1 MNEQIKKQ
9 LNNCRVASIPPY
21 NDTDTRIVIQKGST
35 MNVTPYQVHHFY
47 IVELGAH
54 IINPPQTSTLA
65 SNWNGGRIPTRKHYK
80 CEISH
85 VMGNMVKII
94 GCGYDPVTDTDYADV
109 WEGWV
114 PQDGIKILKEL
125 K

>member
-1 MNEQIKKQ
+1 MNNIIKKQ
-9 LNNCRVASIPPY
+9 LENCKVAVIPNY
-21 NDTDTRIVIQKGST
+21 SDTDTRIVIPKGSS
-35 MNVTPYQVHHFY
+35 MSVTPYQVHHFY

-65 SNWNGGRIPTRKHYK
+65 SNWNGGRVPSRRYYK
-80 CEISH
+80 CEISN

-94 GCGYDPVTDTDYADV
+94 GCGYDPETDSDCSDV

-114 PQDGIKILKEL
+114 PQDGIKLIKEL